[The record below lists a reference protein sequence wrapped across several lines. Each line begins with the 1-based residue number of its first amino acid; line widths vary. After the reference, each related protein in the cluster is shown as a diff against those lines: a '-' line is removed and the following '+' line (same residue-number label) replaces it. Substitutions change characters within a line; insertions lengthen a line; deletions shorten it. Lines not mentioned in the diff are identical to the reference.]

1 MIFRIQNSIILIRIN
16 FLVKTIQLHNKIY
29 VEYRDGD
36 HDSYNENII
45 ERFRKKKKKKKIWV
59 DFQNSTE

>member
-16 FLVKTIQLHNKIY
+16 FLVKTIQVHNKIY

-36 HDSYNENII
+36 HDSWEYNW
-45 ERFRKKKKKKKIWV
+45 KI
-59 DFQNSTE
+59 